1 MKIRKE
7 LIRGY
12 LNLLTMGRGVGN
24 PEPMSD
30 LANFDA
36 DIRGMHKRAYQE
48 GNLDWLRL
56 ALDSLIVNPDGRIGD
71 FAGQQFPF
79 DDAELVAIFK
89 RAFETIWPDETLSEP
104 GDEPDM
110 EFEDMSVEDWTAL
123 VGPQT

>member
-1 MKIRKE
+1 MDHAR
-7 LIRGY
+7 RHGSA
-12 LNLLTMGRGVGN
+12 GRRRRCAPDSRAGCFVK
-24 PEPMSD
+24 D
-30 LANFDA
+30 
-36 DIRGMHKRAYQE
+36 HHRAYQE

-104 GDEPDM
+104 GDEPDL

-123 VGPQT
+123 VDPQT